1 MPIHDRT
8 LAAGESLLAQIPVAH
23 AAASAALGSHLD
35 SRLPWH
41 KDDPLPV
48 GSMRIARRLPRPD
61 QFLALR
67 PCAEGQ
73 VDPPA
78 ARDTISLRPLGAGQ
92 RQVRAEPDR
101 ATRNAGRR

>member
-23 AAASAALGSHLD
+23 AAARD
-35 SRLPWH
+35 
-41 KDDPLPV
+41 

-61 QFLALR
+61 HFLALR

-78 ARDTISLRPLGAGQ
+78 ARDTISFWALGPGQ
-92 RQVRAEPDR
+92 RQVRAQPDR